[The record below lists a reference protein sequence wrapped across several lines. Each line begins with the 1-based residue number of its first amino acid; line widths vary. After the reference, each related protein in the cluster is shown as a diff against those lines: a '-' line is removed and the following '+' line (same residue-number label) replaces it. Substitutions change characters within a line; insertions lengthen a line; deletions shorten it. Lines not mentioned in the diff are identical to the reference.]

1 MPAAIK
7 LIVGL
12 GNPGSEHTDTR
23 HNAGFWFVD
32 TLAGKH
38 SLVFRPETKFQAKI
52 SRLIIGDLDCWV
64 CKPLTYMNESG
75 YAVQSMAHFYKIP
88 VDQILVA
95 HDEIDLNAGDIRL
108 KRGGGHGGH
117 NGLRDIIAKTGSN
130 TFIRLR
136 IGVGHPGSKEH
147 VTPHVL
153 GRPDAEDHELIISS
167 INSAMDVITEVLT
180 GDLQKAMT
188 ILHSE

>member
-12 GNPGSEHTDTR
+12 GNPGPEHIDTR

-32 TLAGKH
+32 TLAGKY
-38 SLVFRPETKFQAKI
+38 SLIFRPETKFRAEI
-52 SRLIIGDLDCWV
+52 SRLTIGDLDCWV

-75 YAVQSMAHFYKIP
+75 YAVQSMANFYKIP
-88 VDQILVA
+88 VDQILIV

-108 KRGGGHGGH
+108 KSNGGHGGH
-117 NGLRDIIAKTGSN
+117 NGLRDIIARTGSN

-136 IGVGHPGSKEH
+136 IGVGHPGSKEY

-153 GRPDAEDHELIISS
+153 GRPDADDHELIISS
-167 INSAMDVITEVLT
+167 INSAMDVITEILA